1 MKLDL
6 RSFQTYK
13 DSSLALIKE
22 KLIEFY
28 GKEKL
33 NTLTLKDIDKDI
45 KALNAYPGIEDM
57 KEVDHKDVHIIDENV
72 DTSKAEEAILNGEV
86 LWEHAAAGE
95 ATRLGLGTKYL
106 LDLSKFDFSKIKE
119 VLVNEAIKEK
129 KSEEE
134 INQIKA
140 IKDEQFK
147 EECGCEPSELISL
160 SLGLRHMLQLIHDIR
175 KLAERKGKNPDEAL
189 KRQKMFII
197 LNENT
202 CDEISKE
209 LTSYG
214 FLGLNPKNVLFME
227 QKSFHGITLKDGDL
241 IYDEKDSDGNEKD
254 NKRLHNHGQ
263 MVMQKL
269 HDNSIFRMVN
279 GKRKYMRREEFLE
292 FLKPFKDMISYNIED
307 LSYLTNSIDLQSLA
321 TALELGEKGYD
332 MVMEV
337 VGQNPKKPQK
347 GASLFF
353 DPRTNKNVMVESF
366 RLFNLKNED
375 LKLMNKN
382 FNHYPNTLNSIK
394 KLFEKGLPLG
404 FEVKEAADGKE
415 YVYLCTVQGDINFLV
430 NTAFVTRKELKP
442 IYNWKTG
449 AQTTQTI
456 KAMYD
461 QDKQEGF
468 KELVEKLVLI
478 N

>member
-13 DSSLALIKE
+13 DSSLKLIKE

-28 GKEKL
+28 GENKL
-33 NTLTLKDIDKDI
+33 NTLTLKDIDRDI
-45 KALNAYPGIEDM
+45 KVLNAYPGIKDM
-57 KEVDHKDVHIIDENV
+57 KEVGHKDVHIIDENV
-72 DTSKAEEAILNGEV
+72 DTSKAEETILNGQV

-106 LDLSKFDFSKIKE
+106 LDLSKFAFSKIKD
-119 VLVNEAIKEK
+119 VLVNEAIKEG

-134 INQIKA
+134 INKIKE
-140 IKDEQFK
+140 IKDEELK
-147 EECGCEPSELISL
+147 SECACDPSELISL
-160 SLGLRHMLQLIHDIR
+160 SLGLRHMLQLIYDIR
-175 KLAERKGKNPDEAL
+175 KLADKKGRNADEVV
-189 KRQKMFII
+189 KKQKMFII
-197 LNENT
+197 LNEST
-202 CDEISKE
+202 CDKISKE
-209 LTSYG
+209 LALHN
-214 FLGLNPKNVLFME
+214 FLGLNPENVLFME
-227 QKSFHGITLKDGDL
+227 QKSFHGISLKDGEL
-241 IYDEKDSDGNEKD
+241 FYDENDSEGNEKN

-269 HDNSIFRMVN
+269 HDDSIFRVIN
-279 GKRKYMRREEFLE
+279 GERVYLKRDE
-292 FLKPFKDMISYNIED
+292 FLKFLEPFKDMISYNIED

-353 DPRTNKNVMVESF
+353 DPRTKKNVMIESF

-382 FNHYPNTLNSIK
+382 FNHYPNTINSIK

-404 FEVKEAADGKE
+404 FEVKEAEDGKE
-415 YVYLCTVQGDINFLV
+415 YIYLCTVQGDINFLV

-456 KAMYD
+456 KAMHD
-461 QDKQEGF
+461 QDKKEGF
-468 KELVEKLVLI
+468 KELAEKLGLL